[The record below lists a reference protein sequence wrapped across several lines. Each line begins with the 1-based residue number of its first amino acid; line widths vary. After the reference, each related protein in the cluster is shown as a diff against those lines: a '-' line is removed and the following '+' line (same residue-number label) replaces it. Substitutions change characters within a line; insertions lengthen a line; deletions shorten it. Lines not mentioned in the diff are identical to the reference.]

1 MSKRVSVRLS
11 DEQYESLMQEAA
23 RRGITVSDVI
33 RFRLDDGGATL
44 DGDTL
49 LKKWDWEQ
57 RKRCFVYLSDKE
69 RETLSNN
76 ARRFGL
82 TNSAY
87 VRSRCIYRPGT
98 YVEVDR
104 GLLGDCFRQLRNQ
117 GVNLNQIAREINSAA
132 RVARAADAVSRLRP
146 EIEKCLHEI
155 YEATQRYIHIMSGVE
170 HNGYR

>member
-33 RFRLDDGGATL
+33 RFRLDDDATL

-49 LKKWDWEQ
+49 LKQWDWEQ

-98 YVEVDR
+98 YVEIDR
-104 GLLGDCFRQLRNQ
+104 GLLADCFREHRRQ
-117 GVNLNQIAREINSAA
+117 GVNLNQIAREIHSAA
-132 RVARAADAVSRLRP
+132 REARVADAVIRLRP
-146 EIEKCLHEI
+146 EMEKCLKEI
-155 YEATQRYIHIMSGVE
+155 YEATKRFKHVMLGAE

>member
-11 DEQYESLMQEAA
+11 DEQYESLMQEAT

-33 RFRLDDGGATL
+33 RFRLDDDGATL

-98 YVEVDR
+98 YVEIDR
-104 GLLGDCFRQLRNQ
+104 GLLADCFREHRRQ
-117 GVNLNQIAREINSAA
+117 GVNLNQIAREIHSAA
-132 RVARAADAVSRLRP
+132 REARTADAVIRLRP
-146 EIEKCLHEI
+146 EIEKCLKEMHEM
-155 YEATQRYIHIMSGVE
+155 TQRYMNITCGVE
-170 HNGYR
+170 HNGYS